1 VRDLYRTAVA
11 SIPHRALVVLAGV
24 VAVAL
29 GWRVVVA
36 GLDAQRQRNDVT
48 LVDAIRHPVGKP
60 GADATLR
67 QRLVRNP
74 ADASVLLALALELER
89 QGKRAEA
96 DAAMREAQVLAPA
109 DLRTLLPAADYYLR
123 AGKDR
128 EALAQMRQ
136 AADSS
141 PADVPRNLWDAFVA
155 ALNTGGHQAFFDG
168 IARDNPPWWNS
179 FFRLAC
185 ERGASA
191 TALQAMYAIR
201 ARAGTAT
208 PDERDWMIGRL
219 QRDGQWANAYQLWL
233 NALSPDRQQRIG
245 YIFDGGFEYPLAS
258 RGFGWLA
265 PVQVGVAVSTEAKD
279 GMTGKRALQVAF
291 ANKRFAEPP
300 VYQYLM
306 LVPGRYRFDAR
317 ARTDLESWLGLQ
329 WGVYCQDAP
338 GRAPRQ
344 LFHTDRLVGLV
355 DWRILHAEFVVP
367 KDCPAQLLRLEL
379 ANPRSDASSPGT
391 VAVRLN
397 GRLWFDD
404 MKVRVL
410 DSPWGG

>member
-1 VRDLYRTAVA
+1 VKEPSFTFGIEEEYHLVDLATRGFAPVPQELMAACVEVWQSDPETLHYHPTGY
-11 SIPHRALVVLAGV
+11 I
-24 VAVAL
+24 AL
-29 GWRVVVA
+29 GPRS
-36 GLDAQRQRNDVT
+36 QE
-48 LVDAIRHPVGKP
+48 
-60 GADATLR
+60 
-67 QRLVRNP
+67 
-74 ADASVLLALALELER
+74 S
-89 QGKRAEA
+89 
-96 DAAMREAQVLAPA
+96 
-109 DLRTLLPAADYYLR
+109 DLF
-123 AGKDR
+123 
-128 EALAQMRQ
+128 E
-136 AADSS
+136 
-141 PADVPRNLWDAFVA
+141 VF
-155 ALNTGGHQAFFDG
+155 
-168 IARDNPPWWNS
+168 
-179 FFRLAC
+179 
-185 ERGASA
+185 E
-191 TALQAMYAIR
+191 
-201 ARAGTAT
+201 
-208 PDERDWMIGRL
+208 
-219 QRDGQWANAYQLWL
+219 
-233 NALSPDRQQRIG
+233 RQQRIG

-291 ANKRFAEPP
+291 ANKRFSEPP

-355 DWRILHAEFVVP
+355 DWHILHAEFVVP